1 MILFSVII
9 PTFNRWES
17 LQGTLLSLFR
27 QEFDKSSFEIIVV
40 DDGSSDE
47 TDSETK
53 KIMEREPNLRY
64 FRQTNSGPAKAR
76 NLGLSQAKGSI
87 MAFIDSDALAD
98 KKWLANAKIYFDRQD
113 VFALEGKIITP
124 AGSKIGLFSH
134 YFENPRGGL
143 YQTCNMFFRK
153 DVLLSVGGFD
163 ERFKKEHFFR
173 EDSDLIFSLAEKGY
187 SIERIPFAPDVIA
200 SHPPRKE
207 SPLSIINRAKRYQWD
222 PLLYKK
228 HPALYKKYIGG
239 AIDGATNLVI
249 FSIILIFFAALF
261 RIPSLS
267 IGGLALMAIVYA
279 AEIIKQSQGKTFN
292 WAELGLFTILS
303 MPVPFIRLAY
313 LLKGNYYHKVWLW

>member
-87 MAFIDSDALAD
+87 VAFIDSDALAD

-187 SIERIPFAPDVIA
+187 PIEQIPFAPDVIA

-239 AIDGATNLVI
+239 AIDGWSNLILISSVFMLLAALRHSALLVI
-249 FSIILIFFAALF
+249 A
-261 RIPSLS
+261 
-267 IGGLALMAIVYA
+267 GLALMILVYA
-279 AEIIKQSQGKTFN
+279 AEIAKAVMGKSFS
-292 WAELGLFTILS
+292 AKELSLYILLS
-303 MPVPFIRLAY
+303 LAVPIIRIAY
-313 LLKGNYYHKVWLW
+313 LLKGNYHHKVWLW